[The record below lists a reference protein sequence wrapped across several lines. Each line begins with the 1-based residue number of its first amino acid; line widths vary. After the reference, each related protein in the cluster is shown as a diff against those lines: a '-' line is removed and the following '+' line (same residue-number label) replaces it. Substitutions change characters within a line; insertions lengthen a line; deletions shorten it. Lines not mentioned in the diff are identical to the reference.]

1 MTTNH
6 FFQPNAHPGQQ
17 NLAEDLTIEMIKIHG
32 VDMHYLPRN
41 DSPGN
46 TDEYFGEDHNADF
59 NREFL
64 IEMYLNNAEGFDGEG
79 DLLAKFGLIVKDT
92 ATLTV
97 SRLRFKT
104 ETDMPKPREGDLL
117 YFPLSNTL
125 LEIKYVSSDNPF
137 FQFGKLYTYELQ
149 VETFQYTGETF
160 NTGIDKVDRVEREDA
175 YSVVFGITGASGDF
189 AVSESVT
196 NGSVTAK
203 VRSWS
208 GDNLE
213 VYKITGE
220 FSEGDIITG
229 TQSGVTGAVLSEDDM
244 IMNEDP
250 FSENREIQDDGDGF
264 MDWSESTPFGD
275 L

>member
-6 FFQPNAHPGQQ
+6 FFQPNSHPGQQ
-17 NLAEDLTIEMIKIHG
+17 QLVDDLTIEFIKIHG
-32 VDMHYLPRN
+32 VDVHYIPRN
-41 DSPGN
+41 NTPEN
-46 TDEYFGEDHNADF
+46 TDEYFGEDHNGDY
-59 NREFL
+59 NQEFL

-92 ATLTV
+92 ATFAV
-97 SRLRFKT
+97 SRTRFKT
-104 ETDMPKPREGDLL
+104 ETAMEKPREGDLI

-125 LEIKYVSSDNPF
+125 LEVKYVNSENPF

-175 YSVVFGITGASGDF
+175 YSVVFGITGASGNF
-189 AVSESVT
+189 LVSESVT

-203 VRSWS
+203 VRSWED
-208 GDNLE
+208 DNLE

-220 FSEGDIITG
+220 FSEGDTLTG
-229 TQSGVTGAVLSEDDM
+229 TQSGVTGTVASEDDM

-250 FSENREIQDDGDGF
+250 FSENREIQDDGDDF
-264 MDWSESTPFGD
+264 MDWTEDTPFGR